1 LFVGS
6 EVPKAL
12 IGVTEKFI
20 SDLILKL
27 RFLLSIILSRLSEL
41 VTRLEYL
48 RDYFFKELKFM
59 FKTLSG
65 LLLAILF
72 AASAVIAQDAQLRS
86 LTSGQKYKIKG
97 AVVSKD
103 DDSTFIVRD
112 TTGVDTRVVITPEA
126 SIKSKGGL
134 FGGGDKI
141 ASNQIV
147 RGLYLE
153 VEGRGDTTGNLA
165 ATKVRFD
172 KDDFKVAQSIDTRVG
187 PAEAR
192 LTAAEENAQ
201 RVSGQIDELMAI
213 SNAARGGAKA
223 AQETADA
230 AIEGVNATNTRI
242 TAMDDYVVQ
251 STATVNFLVNSAR
264 LSPEAKASLDEV
276 ATAATTMKGYVIEI
290 TGFASAEGGTAHN
303 KALSQ
308 RRAQAVIDYL
318 VETHNVPLRRIGQ
331 SYGFGELQAVAD
343 NTTREGR
350 QQNRRVEVKLLVS
363 RGINQN
369 VEVRPIKSDDNE

>member
-1 LFVGS
+1 
-6 EVPKAL
+6 
-12 IGVTEKFI
+12 
-20 SDLILKL
+20 
-27 RFLLSIILSRLSEL
+27 
-41 VTRLEYL
+41 
-48 RDYFFKELKFM
+48 M
-59 FKTLSG
+59 FKKLTG
-65 LLLAILF
+65 LFLAILIG
-72 AASAVIAQDAQLRS
+72 ASAVLAQSDAQIRS

-103 DDSTFIVRD
+103 DDNTFVVRD
-112 TTGVDTRVVITPEA
+112 TTGVDTRVVVSPQA
-126 SIKSKGGL
+126 SIKTNGGF
-134 FGGGDKI
+134 FGGGDRF

-153 VEGRGDTTGNLA
+153 VEGRGDGSGSLA
-165 ATKVRFD
+165 ASKVRFD
-172 KDDFKVAQSIDTRVG
+172 KDDFRVAQSIDSRVG

-201 RVSGQIDELMAI
+201 RVSGQIDELLAI

-230 AIEGVNATNTRI
+230 AVEGVNATNSRI

-251 STATVNFLVNSAR
+251 STATVNFRVNSAV
-264 LSPEAKASLDEV
+264 LSPDAKTQLDEV
-276 ATAATTMKGYVIEI
+276 AMAAATMKGYVIEI
-290 TGFASAEGGTAHN
+290 TGFASAEGGTERN

-308 RRAQAVIDYL
+308 RRAQAVINYL
-318 VETHNVPLRRIGQ
+318 VENHNVPLRRIGQ

-350 QQNRRVEVKLLVS
+350 EQNRRVEVKLLVS
-363 RGINQN
+363 RGLNQN
-369 VEVRPIKSDDNE
+369 VEVRPIVTDDNE

>member
-1 LFVGS
+1 M
-6 EVPKAL
+6 
-12 IGVTEKFI
+12 I
-20 SDLILKL
+20 
-27 RFLLSIILSRLSEL
+27 
-41 VTRLEYL
+41 
-48 RDYFFKELKFM
+48 
-59 FKTLSG
+59 KTITG
-65 LLLAILF
+65 LLLAILLG
-72 AASAVIAQDAQLRS
+72 ASAVIAQDAQVRS

-103 DDSTFIVRD
+103 DDSTFIIRD
-112 TTGVDTRVVITPEA
+112 VTGADTRVVVSPGS
-126 SIKSKGGL
+126 SIKTKSGW
-134 FGGGDKI
+134 FGSGDRY

-153 VEGRGDTTGNLA
+153 AEGRGDGSGSLA
-165 ATKVRFD
+165 ATKIRFD
-172 KDDFKVAQSIDTRVG
+172 EDDFRVAQSIDTRVG

-201 RVSGQIDELMAI
+201 RVAGQIDELMAI

-230 AIEGVNATNTRI
+230 AVEGVNATNSRI

-264 LSPEAKASLDEV
+264 LSPEAKTQLDEV
-276 ATAATTMKGYVIEI
+276 ATAASTLKGYVIEI
-290 TGFASAEGGTAHN
+290 TGFASAEGSTAHN
-303 KALSQ
+303 KALSE
-308 RRAQAVIDYL
+308 RRKQAVIDYL
-318 VETHNVPLRRIGQ
+318 VETHNVPLRRIGT

-350 QQNRRVEVKLLVS
+350 EQNRRVEVKLLVS
-363 RGINQN
+363 RGLNQN
-369 VEVRPIKSDDNE
+369 VEVRPVSTDNEE